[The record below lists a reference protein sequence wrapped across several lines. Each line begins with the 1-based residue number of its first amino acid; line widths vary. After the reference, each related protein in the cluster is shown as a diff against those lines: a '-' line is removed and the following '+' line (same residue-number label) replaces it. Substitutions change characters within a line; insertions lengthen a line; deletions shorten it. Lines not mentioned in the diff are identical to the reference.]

1 MFLKKV
7 ATTGMVL
14 SAVALATTEAF
25 AAGFQLTEQSVVT
38 LGRAYAGSG
47 ITGDDVSAPFY
58 NPAAM
63 VFLPGT
69 QIQLGVTGVSMNQVV
84 KIERGADAG
93 TTNDGQHKTEF
104 LPNFYVTHQI
114 NPEWWVGLGITMPF
128 GLSTDYGQYP
138 NWKYGNRGTEAE
150 LMDIDINPSFAW
162 KPNDFFSLGGG
173 ISLQYAKAKLGLDA
187 LVPAAMLEGLGNFSP
202 DDNGNAYL
210 GHGEETGDSW
220 GWGWNLGFVLRPTE
234 NFRFGV
240 SYRSSIKHKASGH
253 FELSNGPAAALLT
266 QHGLATKYPSKV
278 TIKTPDTVYA
288 SALWEA
294 SKDLTLT
301 GTVRW
306 AKWSNSQVW
315 TLRQSGLPQ
324 TNMAADALITKFKDI
339 EIRHH
344 YRDTWLFALGAD
356 YKINEQWTV
365 RGGIAYE
372 ENAAGK
378 DQTYRVATIPD
389 GDRLFLSL
397 GCSYNFDKHWSVDSA
412 VLWVQGLGTTE
423 FYAHDRTDYHQAGE
437 NNPQRTGKW
446 TTQHSLIYGLQLR
459 YKF

>member
-7 ATTGMVL
+7 ATTGVVL

-150 LMDIDINPSFAW
+150 LMDIDINPNFAW

-187 LVPAAMLEGLGNFSP
+187 LVPVSLDNPLHDA
-202 DDNGNAYL
+202 NGNAYL

-266 QHGLATKYPSKV
+266 QYGPTKYPSKV

-324 TNMAADALITKFKDI
+324 TDNLAANALIAKFKDI

-423 FYAHDRTDYHQAGE
+423 FYAHDRSE
-437 NNPQRTGKW
+437 LNNPQRIGKW

-459 YKF
+459 YTF

>member
-7 ATTGMVL
+7 AATGMVL

-173 ISLQYAKAKLGLDA
+173 ISLQYAKAKLGMD
-187 LVPAAMLEGLGNFSP
+187 
-202 DDNGNAYL
+202 AYL
-210 GHGEETGDSW
+210 PVRFGNELINAAYIGHGEETGDSW
-220 GWGWNLGFVLRPTE
+220 AWGWNLGFVLRPTE
-234 NFRFGV
+234 TFRFGV
-240 SYRSSIKHKASGH
+240 SYRSAVKHKASGH
-253 FELSNGPAAALLT
+253 YELSNGQDLGN
-266 QHGLATKYPSKV
+266 GLNAGLFNGKYPSKV

-315 TLRQSGLPQ
+315 TLRQSGLPHAGSSQ
-324 TNMAADALITKFKDI
+324 LANDLIENFRNI
-339 EIRHH
+339 PIRHH

-423 FYAHDRTDYHQAGE
+423 FYAHDRTDYQNAGVT
-437 NNPQRTGKW
+437 NPQRTGKW

>member
-150 LMDIDINPSFAW
+150 LMDIDINPNFAW

-187 LVPAAMLEGLGNFSP
+187 LVPVATHPGLGNFPS
-202 DDNGNAYL
+202 DGNGNAYL

-266 QHGLATKYPSKV
+266 QYGLATKYPSKV

-315 TLRQSGLPQ
+315 TLRQSGLPH
-324 TNMAADALITKFKDI
+324 TGNNLIENFRNI
-339 EIRHH
+339 PIRHH

-423 FYAHDRTDYHQAGE
+423 FYAHDRTDYQQAGE
-437 NNPQRTGKW
+437 NNPQRIGKW

>member
-7 ATTGMVL
+7 AATGMVL

-84 KIERGADAG
+84 KLENGPDAG

-173 ISLQYAKAKLGLDA
+173 ISLQYAKAKLGMD
-187 LVPAAMLEGLGNFSP
+187 
-202 DDNGNAYL
+202 AYL
-210 GHGEETGDSW
+210 PGTVENGLQSHGYIGHGEETGDSW
-220 GWGWNLGFVLRPTE
+220 AWGWNLGFVLRPTD
-234 NFRFGV
+234 NFRFGI
-240 SYRSSIKHKASGH
+240 SYRSAIKHKASGH
-253 FELSNGPAAALLT
+253 YALSNRQVFGNNLNA
-266 QHGLATKYPSKV
+266 GLFNGKYPSKV

-315 TLRQSGLPQ
+315 TLRQSGLPHTDIPQ
-324 TNMAADALITKFKDI
+324 VDGLIGNFKAI

-397 GCSYNFDKHWSVDSA
+397 GCSYNFDKHWSLDSA
-412 VLWVQGLGTTE
+412 LLWVQGLGTTE
-423 FYAHDRTDYHQAGE
+423 FYAEDRETSHQT
-437 NNPQRTGKW
+437 PPKRVGKW

>member
-1 MFLKKV
+1 MLLKKV
-7 ATTGMVL
+7 AATGMVL
-14 SAVALATTEAF
+14 SAVALATTEAL

-47 ITGDDVSAPFY
+47 ITSDDVSAPFY

-63 VFLPGT
+63 AFLPGT
-69 QIQLGVTGVSMNQVV
+69 QVQFGLTGVSMSQVV
-84 KIERGADAG
+84 TLDEDGS
-93 TTNDGQHKTEF
+93 TNDGQNKTEF
-104 LPNFYVTHQI
+104 LPNFFITHQI

-150 LMDIDINPSFAW
+150 LMDIDINPNFAW
-162 KPNDFFSLGGG
+162 KPNDFFSIGGG
-173 ISLQYAKAKLGLDA
+173 ISLQYAKAKLGMDA
-187 LVPAAMLEGLGNFSP
+187 YMPSP
-202 DDNGNAYL
+202 TDQNPYGRTYI

-220 GWGWNLGFVLRPTE
+220 AWGWNLGFVLRPTE
-234 NFRFGV
+234 SFRFGI
-240 SYRSSIKHKASGH
+240 SYRSAVKHKASGH
-253 FELSNGPAAALLT
+253 YKFS
-266 QHGLATKYPSKV
+266 ATRMNMKFPSKV

-306 AKWSNSQVW
+306 AKWSNSHEW
-315 TLRQSGLPQ
+315 TLQQDIQNTGNSEMDNLLGS
-324 TNMAADALITKFKDI
+324 FKSI
-339 EIRHH
+339 PIRHH

-378 DQTYRVATIPD
+378 DQSYRVATIPD

-397 GCSYNFDKHWSVDSA
+397 GCSYDFDKHWSVDSA
-412 VLWVQGLGTTE
+412 LLWVQGMGTTE
-423 FYAHDRTDYHQAGE
+423 FYAYDRTD
-437 NNPQRTGKW
+437 NPNTKRIGKW

>member
-7 ATTGMVL
+7 AATGMVL

-84 KIERGADAG
+84 KLENGPDAG

-162 KPNDFFSLGGG
+162 KPNDFFSVGGG
-173 ISLQYAKAKLGLDA
+173 ISLQYAKAKLGMD
-187 LVPAAMLEGLGNFSP
+187 
-202 DDNGNAYL
+202 AYL
-210 GHGEETGDSW
+210 PGTVENGSQSRGYIGHGEETGDSW
-220 GWGWNLGFVLRPTE
+220 AWGWNLGFVLRPTD
-234 NFRFGV
+234 NFRFGI
-240 SYRSSIKHKASGH
+240 SYRSAIKHKASGH
-253 FELSNGPAAALLT
+253 YELQVFNNLNA
-266 QHGLATKYPSKV
+266 GLFNRKYPSKV

-315 TLRQSGLPQ
+315 TLRQSGLPHTGDQ
-324 TNMAADALITKFKDI
+324 VEIGNFKAI

-397 GCSYNFDKHWSVDSA
+397 GCSYNFDKHWSLDSA
-412 VLWVQGLGTTE
+412 LLWVQGLGTTE
-423 FYAHDRTDYHQAGE
+423 FYAEDRETSHQT
-437 NNPQRTGKW
+437 PPKRVGKW

>member
-7 ATTGMVL
+7 AATGMVL
-14 SAVALATTEAF
+14 SAVALATTETF

-114 NPEWWVGLGITMPF
+114 NPEWWVGLGITLPF

-162 KPNDFFSLGGG
+162 KPNDFFSVGGG

-187 LVPAAMLEGLGNFSP
+187 TLGNL
-202 DDNGNAYL
+202 YL

-220 GWGWNLGFVLRPTE
+220 GWGWNLGFVLRPTD
-234 NFRFGV
+234 NFRFGI
-240 SYRSSIKHKASGH
+240 SYRSAIKHKASGH
-253 FELSNGPAAALLT
+253 FEISDASSINLGGDSSVPISGLNG
-266 QHGLATKYPSKV
+266 KYPSKV

-288 SALWEA
+288 SAQWDA
-294 SKDLTLT
+294 SNDLTLT

-306 AKWSNSQVW
+306 ATWSNSKVW
-315 TLRQSGLPQ
+315 TLRQSGNFSTGNSQVDSNPIVGQVLNGLKNIP
-324 TNMAADALITKFKDI
+324 
-339 EIRHH
+339 IRHH

-423 FYAHDRTDYHQAGE
+423 FYAHDRTDYQNAGVT
-437 NNPQRTGKW
+437 NPQRTGKW

>member
-1 MFLKKV
+1 MLLKKV
-7 ATTGMVL
+7 AATGMVL
-14 SAVALATTEAF
+14 SAVALATTEAL

-47 ITGDDVSAPFY
+47 ITSDDVSAPFY

-63 VFLPGT
+63 AFLPGT
-69 QIQLGVTGVSMNQVV
+69 QVQFGLTGVSMSQVV
-84 KIERGADAG
+84 TLDEDGS
-93 TTNDGQHKTEF
+93 TNDGQHKTEF
-104 LPNFYVTHQI
+104 LPNFFITHQI

-150 LMDIDINPSFAW
+150 LMDIDINPNFAW
-162 KPNDFFSLGGG
+162 KPNDFFSIGGG
-173 ISLQYAKAKLGLDA
+173 ISLQYAKAKLGMDA
-187 LVPAAMLEGLGNFSP
+187 YMPSP
-202 DDNGNAYL
+202 TDQNPYGRTYI

-220 GWGWNLGFVLRPTE
+220 AWGWNLGFVLRPTE
-234 NFRFGV
+234 SFRFGI
-240 SYRSSIKHKASGH
+240 SYRSAVKHKASGH
-253 FELSNGPAAALLT
+253 YKFS
-266 QHGLATKYPSKV
+266 ATRMNMKFPSKV

-306 AKWSNSQVW
+306 AKWSNSHEW
-315 TLRQSGLPQ
+315 TLQQDIQNTGNSEMDNLLGS
-324 TNMAADALITKFKDI
+324 FKSI
-339 EIRHH
+339 PIRHH

-378 DQTYRVATIPD
+378 DQSYRVATIPD

-397 GCSYNFDKHWSVDSA
+397 GCSYDFDKHWSVDSA
-412 VLWVQGLGTTE
+412 LLWVQGMGTTE
-423 FYAHDRTDYHQAGE
+423 FYAYDRTD
-437 NNPQRTGKW
+437 NPNTKRIGKW

>member
-1 MFLKKV
+1 
-7 ATTGMVL
+7 
-14 SAVALATTEAF
+14 
-25 AAGFQLTEQSVVT
+25 
-38 LGRAYAGSG
+38 
-47 ITGDDVSAPFY
+47 
-58 NPAAM
+58 
-63 VFLPGT
+63 
-69 QIQLGVTGVSMNQVV
+69 MNQVV

-150 LMDIDINPSFAW
+150 LMDIDINPNFAW

-187 LVPAAMLEGLGNFSP
+187 LVPAAMHPGLSNFP
-202 DDNGNAYL
+202 HDDNGNVYL

-253 FELSNGPAAALLT
+253 FELSNGPSAALLT
-266 QHGLATKYPSKV
+266 QYGLATKYPSKV

-315 TLRQSGLPQ
+315 TLRQSGLPH
-324 TNMAADALITKFKDI
+324 TGNNLIENFRNI
-339 EIRHH
+339 PIRHH

-412 VLWVQGLGTTE
+412 VLWVQGLGTTK
-423 FYAHDRTDYHQAGE
+423 FYAHDRTDYQQAGE

>member
-7 ATTGMVL
+7 AATGMVL

-114 NPEWWVGLGITMPF
+114 NPEWWVGLGITLPF

-150 LMDIDINPSFAW
+150 LMDIDINPNFAW

-187 LVPAAMLEGLGNFSP
+187 LVPAAMLANLGNFPS

-220 GWGWNLGFVLRPTE
+220 GWGWNLGFVLRPTD
-234 NFRFGV
+234 NFRFGI
-240 SYRSSIKHKASGH
+240 SYRSAIKHKASGH
-253 FELSNGPAAALLT
+253 FELSNGPVAGMLT
-266 QHGLATKYPSKV
+266 QYGLATKYPSKV

-315 TLRQSGLPQ
+315 TLRQSGLPLR
-324 TNMAADALITKFKDI
+324 NFKAI

-397 GCSYNFDKHWSVDSA
+397 GCSYNFDKHWSLDSA
-412 VLWVQGLGTTE
+412 LLWVQGLGTTE
-423 FYAHDRTDYHQAGE
+423 FYAHDRTDYQQAGE
-437 NNPQRTGKW
+437 SNPQRTGKW

>member
-7 ATTGMVL
+7 AATGMVL

-93 TTNDGQHKTEF
+93 TTNDGQNKTEF

-150 LMDIDINPSFAW
+150 LMDIDINPNFAW

-187 LVPAAMLEGLGNFSP
+187 LVPVAMLQGLGNFPS

-234 NFRFGV
+234 NFRFGI
-240 SYRSSIKHKASGH
+240 SYRSAIKHKASGH
-253 FELSNGPAAALLT
+253 FELSNGPVAGMLT
-266 QHGLATKYPSKV
+266 QYGLATKYPSKV

-315 TLRQSGLPQ
+315 TLRQSGLPPID
-324 TNMAADALITKFKDI
+324 NPLVGEFKNI

-397 GCSYNFDKHWSVDSA
+397 GCSYNFDKHWSLDSA
-412 VLWVQGLGTTE
+412 LLWVQGLGTTE
-423 FYAHDRTDYHQAGE
+423 FYAEDRETSHQTH
-437 NNPQRTGKW
+437 PKRVGKW

>member
-7 ATTGMVL
+7 AATGMVL

-114 NPEWWVGLGITMPF
+114 NPEWWVGLGITLPF

-162 KPNDFFSLGGG
+162 KPNDFFSVGGG
-173 ISLQYAKAKLGLDA
+173 ISLQYAKAKLGMDA
-187 LVPAAMLEGLGNFSP
+187 YAPGTVGTPYLNQG
-202 DDNGNAYL
+202 YL
-210 GHGEETGDSW
+210 GHCEETGDSW
-220 GWGWNLGFVLRPTE
+220 AWGWNLGFVLRPTE
-234 NFRFGV
+234 NFRFGI
-240 SYRSSIKHKASGH
+240 SYRSAIKHKASGH
-253 FELSNGPAAALLT
+253 LELSNGPVADMLT
-266 QHGLATKYPSKV
+266 QNGLATKYPSKV
-278 TIKTPDTVYA
+278 AIKTPDTVYA

-306 AKWSNSQVW
+306 AKWSNSHVW
-315 TLRQSGLPQ
+315 TLRQSGVPQ
-324 TNMAADALITKFKDI
+324 IQITDNNPDALAGFRNVD
-339 EIRHH
+339 IRHH

-378 DQTYRVATIPD
+378 DQSYRVATIPD

-412 VLWVQGLGTTE
+412 LLWVQGLGTTE
-423 FYAHDRTDYHQAGE
+423 FYAQDRTD
-437 NNPQRTGKW
+437 NPHTERIGKW

>member
-7 ATTGMVL
+7 AATGMVL

-84 KIERGADAG
+84 KLENGPDAG

-150 LMDIDINPSFAW
+150 LMDIDINPNFAW

-173 ISLQYAKAKLGLDA
+173 ISLQYAKAKLGMD
-187 LVPAAMLEGLGNFSP
+187 
-202 DDNGNAYL
+202 AYL
-210 GHGEETGDSW
+210 PGTVENGLQSHGYIGHGEETGDSW
-220 GWGWNLGFVLRPTE
+220 AWGWNLGFVLRPTD
-234 NFRFGV
+234 NFRFGI
-240 SYRSSIKHKASGH
+240 SYRSAIKHKASGH
-253 FELSNGPAAALLT
+253 YELSNGQVVNNSLNA
-266 QHGLATKYPSKV
+266 GLFNGKYPSKV

-315 TLRQSGLPQ
+315 TLRQSGLPH
-324 TNMAADALITKFKDI
+324 TGDSHANALIERFRNI
-339 EIRHH
+339 PIRHH

-397 GCSYNFDKHWSVDSA
+397 GCSYNFDKHWSLDSA

-423 FYAHDRTDYHQAGE
+423 FYAEDRETSHQT
-437 NNPQRTGKW
+437 PPKRVGKW

>member
-7 ATTGMVL
+7 AATGMVL

-84 KIERGADAG
+84 KLENGPDAG

-162 KPNDFFSLGGG
+162 KPNDFFSVGGG
-173 ISLQYAKAKLGLDA
+173 ISLQYAKAKLGMD
-187 LVPAAMLEGLGNFSP
+187 
-202 DDNGNAYL
+202 AYL
-210 GHGEETGDSW
+210 PGTVENGLQGHGYIGHGEETGDSW
-220 GWGWNLGFVLRPTE
+220 AWGWNLGFVLRPTD
-234 NFRFGV
+234 NFRFGI
-240 SYRSSIKHKASGH
+240 SYRSAIKHKASGH
-253 FELSNGPAAALLT
+253 YELVFGNNYLNAGLFNG
-266 QHGLATKYPSKV
+266 KYPSKV

-315 TLRQSGLPQ
+315 TLRQSGLPHTGILQ
-324 TNMAADALITKFKDI
+324 VDGLIGNFKAI

-397 GCSYNFDKHWSVDSA
+397 GCSYNFDKHWSLDSA
-412 VLWVQGLGTTE
+412 LLWVQGLGTTE
-423 FYAHDRTDYHQAGE
+423 FYAEDRETSHQT
-437 NNPQRTGKW
+437 PPKRVGKW
-446 TTQHSLIYGLQLR
+446 TTQHSLMYGLQLR

>member
-150 LMDIDINPSFAW
+150 LMDIDINPNFAW

-187 LVPAAMLEGLGNFSP
+187 LVPVSLDNPLHDA
-202 DDNGNAYL
+202 NGNAYL

-266 QHGLATKYPSKV
+266 QYGPTKYPSKV

-324 TNMAADALITKFKDI
+324 TDNLAANALIAKFKDI

-423 FYAHDRTDYHQAGE
+423 FYAHDRSE
-437 NNPQRTGKW
+437 LNNPQRIGKW

>member
-1 MFLKKV
+1 MLLKKV
-7 ATTGMVL
+7 AATGMVL
-14 SAVALATTEAF
+14 SAVALATTEAL

-47 ITGDDVSAPFY
+47 ITSDDVSAPFY

-63 VFLPGT
+63 AFLPGT
-69 QIQLGVTGVSMNQVV
+69 QVQFGLTGVSMSQVV
-84 KIERGADAG
+84 TLDEDGS
-93 TTNDGQHKTEF
+93 TNDGQHKTEF
-104 LPNFYVTHQI
+104 LPNFFITHQI

-150 LMDIDINPSFAW
+150 LMDIDINPNFAW
-162 KPNDFFSLGGG
+162 KPNDFFSIGGG
-173 ISLQYAKAKLGLDA
+173 ISLQYAKAKLGMDA
-187 LVPAAMLEGLGNFSP
+187 YVPGTVGTATQNYG
-202 DDNGNAYL
+202 YI

-220 GWGWNLGFVLRPTE
+220 AWGWNLGFVLRPTE
-234 NFRFGV
+234 TFRFGI
-240 SYRSSIKHKASGH
+240 SYRSAVKHKASGH
-253 FELSNGPAAALLT
+253 YKFSDGQTITMNGTTLPFSLLN
-266 QHGLATKYPSKV
+266 GKYDSKV

-306 AKWSNSQVW
+306 AKWSNSHEW
-315 TLRQSGLPQ
+315 TLRQTGIPSYFAESFS
-324 TNMAADALITKFKDI
+324 NIN
-339 EIRHH
+339 IRHH

-378 DQTYRVATIPD
+378 DQSYRVATIPD

-412 VLWVQGLGTTE
+412 LLWVQGMGTTE
-423 FYAHDRTDYHQAGE
+423 FYATDRTDAAP
-437 NNPQRTGKW
+437 NNPQRVGKW
-446 TTQHSLIYGLQLR
+446 TTQHSLIYGVQLR

>member
-1 MFLKKV
+1 MLLKKV
-7 ATTGMVL
+7 AATGMVL
-14 SAVALATTEAF
+14 SAVALATTEAL

-47 ITGDDVSAPFY
+47 ITSDDVSAPFY

-63 VFLPGT
+63 AFLPGT
-69 QIQLGVTGVSMNQVV
+69 QVQFGLTGVSMSQVV
-84 KIERGADAG
+84 TLDEDGS
-93 TTNDGQHKTEF
+93 TNDGQNKTEF
-104 LPNFYVTHQI
+104 LPNFFITHQI

-150 LMDIDINPSFAW
+150 LMDIDINPNFAW
-162 KPNDFFSLGGG
+162 KPNDFFSIGGG
-173 ISLQYAKAKLGLDA
+173 ISLQYAKAKLGMDA
-187 LVPAAMLEGLGNFSP
+187 YMPSP
-202 DDNGNAYL
+202 TGQNPYGRTYI

-220 GWGWNLGFVLRPTE
+220 AWGWNLGFVLRPTE
-234 NFRFGV
+234 SFRFGI
-240 SYRSSIKHKASGH
+240 SYRSAVKHKASGH
-253 FELSNGPAAALLT
+253 YKFS
-266 QHGLATKYPSKV
+266 ATRMNMKFPSKV

-306 AKWSNSQVW
+306 AKWSNSHEW
-315 TLRQSGLPQ
+315 TLQQDIQNTGNSEMDNLLGS
-324 TNMAADALITKFKDI
+324 FKSI
-339 EIRHH
+339 PIRHH

-378 DQTYRVATIPD
+378 DQSYRVATIPD

-397 GCSYNFDKHWSVDSA
+397 GCSYDFDKHWSVDSA
-412 VLWVQGLGTTE
+412 LLWVQGMGTTE
-423 FYAHDRTDYHQAGE
+423 FYAYDRTD
-437 NNPQRTGKW
+437 NPNTKRIGKW